1 MYFRRAVSVSP
12 SLTSFAASFSTISAA
27 SIDGALT
34 SLNAIAHHARSV
46 KGCYHYHNKGI
57 RVRGTYLRLT
67 FALIF
72 DLKLSLVTSSSPSSL
87 NANTPGASLI
97 LRLIHS
103 CRMTSSTAS
112 VGSIRTLTVRP
123 SFVVTVFVGMRPV
136 LADPLAFEGP
146 ALLGA
151 AFPDGLDIVHMTVTV
166 R

>member
-34 SLNAIAHHARSV
+34 SLNAIAHHGKR
-46 KGCYHYHNKGI
+46 KGCYRYHNEG
-57 RVRGTYLRLT
+57 VRGTYLRLT

-151 AFPDGLDIVHMTVTV
+151 AFPGGLDIVHMAVTV